1 METNDL
7 EELRLFRRQ
16 VLQLL
21 PLPHVSWPSPSS
33 LRKAS
38 CQDWIYDNLFD
49 AEKNISLPSERYQLL
64 ILKPLLAKIE
74 DSISDPEEDVRRLSL
89 KVDSC
94 IKFIIHISAPCILNG
109 SERGWFSQI
118 YDCFLISIQGIS
130 DALMSHLAELMF
142 TPLPS
147 EADAA
152 QQKGWVTYVPLLTP
166 SSSDATTPSLTIDSA
181 TEPTLK
187 LKESRSVISGAGT
200 TGLRTWEAALHL
212 ASYLCS
218 TPTARTH
225 YITDK
230 HILELG
236 AGTGFLSILCA
247 QHLGASHVTST
258 DGDEGVIDA
267 LKENLFH
274 NTAEDNV
281 TAGVMRWGW
290 GIKDSLAEF
299 EAEKRG
305 GLDTVIGADVTYD
318 KTVIPALVS
327 TIRGVFERWPKIEVL
342 ISATVRNENTFAA
355 FETAC
360 ARNRF
365 LVDEVEFPVTPMA
378 EQRCLFHAADVPI
391 RILRIRAP
399 KVIRDPFAV

>member
-1 METNDL
+1 MDITNL

-21 PLPHVSWPSPSS
+21 PLPHISWPSPFS
-33 LRKAS
+33 LRQAP

-49 AEKNISLPSERYQLL
+49 AEKNISLPSERYQLS

-74 DSISDPEEDVRRLSL
+74 DSITNPEED
-89 KVDSC
+89 
-94 IKFIIHISAPCILNG
+94 
-109 SERGWFSQI
+109 E
-118 YDCFLISIQGIS
+118 IS
-130 DALMSHLAELMF
+130 DALMGHLAELMF

-152 QQKGWVTYVPLLTP
+152 QQKGWVTYIPLLTP
-166 SSSDATTPSLTIDSA
+166 PPSDTPTPPSPVDPV

-212 ASYLCS
+212 ASYLCT
-218 TPTARTH
+218 TPAARTQ
-225 YITDK
+225 YITNK

-247 QHLGASHVTST
+247 QHLGATHVTST

-274 NTAEDNV
+274 NSAEDSV

-290 GIKDSLAEF
+290 GIKDSLAEY
-299 EAEKRG
+299 EAESWG

-318 KTVIPALVS
+318 KTVIPALAS
-327 TIRGVFERWPKIEVL
+327 TIRGLFERWPRIEVL
-342 ISATVRNENTFAA
+342 ISATVRNQNTFAA

-360 ARNRF
+360 GRNRF

-399 KVIRDPFAV
+399 DVIRDPFAV

>member
-1 METNDL
+1 
-7 EELRLFRRQ
+7 
-16 VLQLL
+16 
-21 PLPHVSWPSPSS
+21 
-33 LRKAS
+33 
-38 CQDWIYDNLFD
+38 
-49 AEKNISLPSERYQLL
+49 
-64 ILKPLLAKIE
+64 
-74 DSISDPEEDVRRLSL
+74 
-89 KVDSC
+89 
-94 IKFIIHISAPCILNG
+94 
-109 SERGWFSQI
+109 
-118 YDCFLISIQGIS
+118 
-130 DALMSHLAELMF
+130 MSHLAELMF

-166 SSSDATTPSLTIDSA
+166 SQSDATPSPSISESV
-181 TEPTLK
+181 TEPVLK

-218 TPTARTH
+218 TPAARTR
-225 YITDK
+225 YITGK

-247 QHLGASHVTST
+247 EHLGANHVTST
-258 DGDEGVIDA
+258 DGDEGVVDA

-290 GIKDSLAEF
+290 GIKDSLAEY
-299 EAEKRG
+299 EAERWG

-318 KTVIPALVS
+318 KTVIPALAS
-327 TIRGVFERWPKIEVL
+327 TIRGLFERWPKIEVL

-365 LVDEVEFPVTPMA
+365 LVDEIEFPVTPMA
-378 EQRCLFHAADVPI
+378 EQTCLFHAADVPI

-399 KVIRDPFAV
+399 KVIRDPFQV